1 MAQKPLDL
9 KSTFAVL
16 APGGA
21 VHPVDVTP
29 TLYPDLD
36 ARFDGF
42 KGCHLVACHT
52 FEADWPT
59 WEIHP
64 AGDEIVCLLSG
75 EARMVLEQG
84 GAEVAVDLREPGAYV
99 IIPKATWHT
108 ARIATAV
115 TLLFI
120 TPGEGTQNRDKS

>member
-9 KSTFAVL
+9 ESTFAVL

-21 VHPVDVTP
+21 VHPVEVTP

-36 ARFDGF
+36 ARFGGF
-42 KGCHLVACHT
+42 KGCHLVALHR

-64 AGDEIVCLLSG
+64 EGDEVVCLLSG
-75 EARMVLEQG
+75 EAQMVLEREG
-84 GAEVAVDLREPGAYV
+84 GEEVVHLREPGAYV
-99 IIPKATWHT
+99 IIPRATWHT
-108 ARIATAV
+108 ARIATAA

-120 TPGEGTQNRDKS
+120 TPGEGTDNRDKS